1 MRTAVDSSVLLDI
14 FKPDPKHQEASL
26 RALEEA
32 TARGAL
38 VLCEVVWAEVGGQF
52 ESLEDCA
59 RLFRDL
65 GLELVSTTPAAA
77 FAAGRAWSE
86 YRKRGG
92 KRERVIADL
101 LVGAHALHQAD
112 GLLTRDRGYYRTYFP
127 RLRLWSPG

>member
-1 MRTAVDSSVLLDI
+1 
-14 FKPDPKHQEASL
+14 
-26 RALEEA
+26 
-32 TARGAL
+32 